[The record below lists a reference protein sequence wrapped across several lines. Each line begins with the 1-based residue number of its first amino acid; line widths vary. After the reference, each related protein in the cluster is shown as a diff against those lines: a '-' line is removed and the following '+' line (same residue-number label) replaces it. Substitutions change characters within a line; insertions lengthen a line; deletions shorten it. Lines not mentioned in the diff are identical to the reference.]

1 MGAIKIGRRA
11 FLIGAGLAA
20 LLPTGHAQAVAKRIV
35 CAGGAMTEIVFA
47 LGHGDEVVAVDTT
60 SWFPYERVSKLP
72 KIGYLRM
79 LAAEGLLSTQP
90 DLILADHDAGPPDV
104 MLQLQ
109 SMKINLHQFPDKS
122 TAETVG
128 AKINFVGESLGE
140 ADKAHE
146 IAVAY
151 ESDLQTLHS
160 AVGKLSAKP
169 SVLFL
174 LNAASNGLRGAGAGT
189 GADDIIRLAGGNNAF
204 GDVKGYQSVSPE
216 SVLTADPAFI
226 LLMKETLD
234 EMGGIEQVKALPAL
248 AHLKA
253 VAEGRIIAMH
263 GSYLLGF
270 GPRTAH
276 AAWEL
281 AKQLHPQE
289 TLPALPKRPWLGT

>member
-1 MGAIKIGRRA
+1 MGGFHIGRRK
-11 FLIGAGLAA
+11 FLIAAGFAAA
-20 LLPTGHAQAVAKRIV
+20 LPITRAQAAGKRIV

-47 LGHGDEVVAVDTT
+47 LGHGDDVVAVDTT

-79 LAAEGLLSTQP
+79 LAAEGVLSTQP

-104 MLQLQ
+104 ILQLQ
-109 SMKINLHQFPDKS
+109 SMKINLHQFPDKP

-128 AKINFVGESLGE
+128 AKINFVGNALGE
-140 ADKAHE
+140 VDKARE
-146 IAVAY
+146 ISTAYDTDLLTLQGAV
-151 ESDLQTLHS
+151 E
-160 AVGKLSAKP
+160 KLPVRP

-189 GADDIIRLAGGNNAF
+189 GADDIIRLAGGSNAF
-204 GDVKGYQSVSPE
+204 GGAKGYQSVSPE
-216 SVLTADPAFI
+216 SALTADPAFI

-276 AAWEL
+276 ATREL
-281 AKQLHPQE
+281 AAQLHPHE
-289 TLPALPKRPWLGT
+289 TLPALPPRRWLGI

>member
-1 MGAIKIGRRA
+1 MSPFQIGRRA
-11 FLIGAGLAA
+11 FLVGAGLAA
-20 LLPTGHAQAVAKRIV
+20 AMPIGRARAGGKRIV

-47 LGHGDEVVAVDTT
+47 LGHGDSVVAVDTT

-109 SMKINLHQFPDKS
+109 TMKINLRQFPDKS
-122 TAETVG
+122 TAESVG
-128 AKINFVGESLGE
+128 AKINFVGDALGE
-140 ADKAHE
+140 ADKARE
-146 IAVAY
+146 MRAAY
-151 ESDLQTLHS
+151 TSDLQNLQD
-160 AVGKLSAKP
+160 AVGELTATP

-174 LNAASNGLRGAGAGT
+174 LNAASNGLRGAGAST
-189 GADDIIRLAGGNNAF
+189 GADDIIRRAGGRNAF
-204 GDVKGYQSVSPE
+204 GAAKGYQSVSPE
-216 SVLTADPAFI
+216 SALTADPAFI

-253 VAEGRIIAMH
+253 VAEGRIIAMP

-281 AKQLHPQE
+281 ATQLHPQE

>member
-1 MGAIKIGRRA
+1 MGSFRIGRRE

-20 LLPTGHAQAVAKRIV
+20 ASPTGPAGAAARRIV
-35 CAGGAMTEIVFA
+35 CAGGAITEIVFA

-60 SWFPYERVSKLP
+60 SWFPQEQVSQLP

-109 SMKINLHQFPDKS
+109 SMKINLHQVPDKS
-122 TAETVG
+122 TAKSVG
-128 AKINFVGESLGE
+128 AKINFVGGALGE
-140 ADKAHE
+140 EDKARD
-146 IAVAY
+146 ISGAY
-151 ESDLQTLHS
+151 ESDLQTLQA
-160 AVGKLSAKP
+160 AVGTLSTTP

-189 GADDIIRLAGGNNAF
+189 GADEIIRLAGGSNAF
-204 GDVKGYQSVSPE
+204 GEAKGYQSVSPE
-216 SVLTADPAFI
+216 SALSANPAFI
-226 LLMKETLD
+226 LMMKETLD
-234 EMGGIEQVKALPAL
+234 EMGGIEQIKAVPAL
-248 AHLKA
+248 THLRA
-253 VAEGRIIAMH
+253 VTEGRIIAMH

-281 AKQLHPQE
+281 ATQLHPQAA
-289 TLPALPKRPWLGT
+289 LPALPKRPWLGT

>member
-1 MGAIKIGRRA
+1 MGSFKIGRRE
-11 FLIGAGLAA
+11 FLISAGLVAA
-20 LLPTGHAQAVAKRIV
+20 LPGRQARAAAKRIV
-35 CAGGAMTEIVFA
+35 CAGGAITEIVFA
-47 LGHGDEVVAVDTT
+47 LGHGDDVVAVDTT
-60 SWFPYERVSKLP
+60 SWFPYDQVNKLP

-109 SMKINLHQFPDKS
+109 SMKINLRQFPDKS
-122 TAETVG
+122 TAESVG
-128 AKINFVGESLGE
+128 AKIDFVGEALGE
-140 ADKAHE
+140 ADKARE
-146 IAVAY
+146 ISAAY
-151 ESDLQTLHS
+151 ASDLQTLQGI
-160 AVGKLSAKP
+160 VGALPAKP

-189 GADDIIRLAGGNNAF
+189 GADDIIRLAGGSNAF
-204 GDVKGYQSVSPE
+204 GEAKGYQSVSPE
-216 SVLTADPAFI
+216 SALAANPAFV
-226 LLMKETLD
+226 LMMKETLD

-253 VAEGRIIAMH
+253 ITEGRIIAMH

-281 AKQLHPQE
+281 ATQLHPQE